1 VENGF
6 SLSPRKVS
14 SADCKNIYFMKQ
26 LDSPPGILSRPK
38 SKNRRSN
45 SSKENIPETEEQREQ
60 SAKK

>member
-14 SADCKNIYFMKQ
+14 SADCENIYFMKQ

-38 SKNRRSN
+38 SKNREVTHPKRTYLKQKN
-45 SSKENIPETEEQREQ
+45 REQ
-60 SAKK
+60 SEKK